1 MTPSHQRLNLTSQ
14 TLSLVDA
21 AILSHLRKL
30 NGIIK
35 KLGKRQSCNS
45 NSSCF
50 GSRYAY
56 LLPLLWIGGCTSLK
70 KAAMIGGGSLGAGAI
85 ASIAT
90 SGTAP
95 VLLASAVGASA
106 TSVSVDL
113 MTPSKGGSMPTAASC
128 APDNFWTLLGDL
140 VSMGGWLLILVI
152 VIPMILGWLLPGPL
166 EKAKKK
172 RK

>member
-1 MTPSHQRLNLTSQ
+1 MVAET
-14 TLSLVDA
+14 
-21 AILSHLRKL
+21 LSHLRKL

-35 KLGKRQSCNS
+35 ELGKRKSRDGDSSSS
-45 NSSCF
+45 N
-50 GSRYAY
+50 SRYAY
-56 LLPLLWIGGCTSLK
+56 LLPILWIGGCTSLK

-106 TSVSVDL
+106 TSVVADV
-113 MTPSKGGSMPTAASC
+113 MTPSKKGGVMATASSC

-152 VIPMILGWLLPGPL
+152 VAPMVLGWILPGPL
-166 EKAKKK
+166 ERKKK
-172 RK
+172 Q